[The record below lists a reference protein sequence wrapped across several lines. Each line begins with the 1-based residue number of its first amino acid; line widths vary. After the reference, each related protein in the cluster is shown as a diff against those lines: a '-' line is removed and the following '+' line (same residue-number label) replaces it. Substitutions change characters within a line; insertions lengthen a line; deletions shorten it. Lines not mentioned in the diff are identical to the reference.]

1 MAYPL
6 NPHARAQSTHHGPAR
21 PASTLTAATTNAS
34 TLTTAPTA
42 HPAIQDGYI
51 ATHPSHFYPSLFPP
65 PTRALPLHP
74 ASNSPLAAFYHAAV
88 VAVQQWTAHL
98 HAWAAAL
105 HDALSQPPP
114 LLPHPARGEETLHP
128 HHFFPWLFDEPTVYF
143 PLYVANEDEL
153 AGLYRGAVSAGRRW
167 VGVRREWEVVQER
180 AGEEEMGWKGVEE
193 AAEGDGLWEQ
203 GRLDLERKRDEGALE
218 EQLWREWR
226 RLDEEAGREG
236 A

>member
-1 MAYPL
+1 M
-6 NPHARAQSTHHGPAR
+6 
-21 PASTLTAATTNAS
+21 
-34 TLTTAPTA
+34 
-42 HPAIQDGYI
+42 
-51 ATHPSHFYPSLFPP
+51 
-65 PTRALPLHP
+65 
-74 ASNSPLAAFYHAAV
+74 
-88 VAVQQWTAHL
+88 
-98 HAWAAAL
+98 
-105 HDALSQPPP
+105 
-114 LLPHPARGEETLHP
+114 
-128 HHFFPWLFDEPTVYF
+128 YF